1 MGRAKKAVLAY
12 SGGVDTSVC
21 IPYLKNEWGVEEV
34 ITFAADLGQGD
45 ELEPIRQKALDSG
58 ASQSIVGDLI
68 EPFIR
73 DFAFPAIR
81 ANALYEGRYPL
92 STALARPL
100 IARRL
105 VEIAREV
112 GADAV
117 AHGCTGKGNDQVRF
131 DVAIGALAPDLK
143 VLTPAREWGM
153 SREET
158 IAYGERCGI
167 PSPVSKKSPYSIDL
181 NLLGRSIEAGPLED
195 PNVEPP
201 EEIYALTVSV
211 DAAPEQPQVVE
222 IGFENGN
229 PVSIDGERLD
239 PVSLIRRANALAG
252 SHGYGRL
259 DMIENRVVGIK
270 SREIYETPGL
280 LLLIQAHQ
288 ELESLTLAAD
298 VLRSKRQLEM
308 QWADLV
314 YQGLWFGPLK
324 DALDGFM
331 DRTQTTVN
339 GVVRLRLHKGTATV
353 TGRGSADS
361 SLYVP
366 EMASNGSE
374 DQFDHRAAEGFI
386 LRLGSADSTLVS
398 IPAPFKLSAAASAGV
413 WEASG
418 PEDARRCPVL
428 SFQTGLVAVA
438 QYLLV
443 QAVHSAVDNA
453 LSRVPSA
460 VETSFQ
466 TGLEAHRAILRK
478 FLPAVRVPR
487 SVADKH
493 SIDQPVQPVGS
504 IGALELGAA

>member
-1 MGRAKKAVLAY
+1 MGRAKKVVLAY

-21 IPYLKNEWGVEEV
+21 IPYLKQEWGVDEV

-45 ELEPIRQKALDSG
+45 ELEPIRLKALEAG
-58 ASQSIVGDLI
+58 ASQSLVGDLI
-68 EPFIR
+68 QPFIEE
-73 DFAFPAIR
+73 FAFPAIR

-105 VEIAREV
+105 VEVAREV

-131 DVAIGALAPDLK
+131 DVAIAALAPDLN

-167 PSPVSKKSPYSIDL
+167 PAPVSKKSPYSIDL
-181 NLLGRSIEAGPLED
+181 NLLGRSVEAGPLED
-195 PNVEPP
+195 PMVAPP
-201 EEIYALTVSV
+201 EEVFAMSVSV
-211 DAAPEQPQVVE
+211 DAAPSQAQEIE
-222 IGFENGN
+222 IGFEAGN
-229 PVSIDGERLD
+229 PVSIDGVRLA
-239 PVSLIRRANALAG
+239 PVELIREANRLAG
-252 SHGYGRL
+252 MHGIGRL

-298 VLRSKRQLEM
+298 VLRTKRQLEM

-324 DALDGFM
+324 EALDGFM
-331 DRTQTTVN
+331 DRTQTHVN
-339 GVVRLRLHKGTATV
+339 GIVRLRLHKGNVIV
-353 TGRGSADS
+353 TGRSSSDS

-366 EMASNGSE
+366 EMASYGSE

-386 LRLGSADSTLVS
+386 YVWGLPTRLW
-398 IPAPFKLSAAASAGV
+398 SAAH
-413 WEASG
+413 
-418 PEDARRCPVL
+418 RR
-428 SFQTGLVAVA
+428 
-438 QYLLV
+438 
-443 QAVHSAVDNA
+443 
-453 LSRVPSA
+453 
-460 VETSFQ
+460 
-466 TGLEAHRAILRK
+466 
-478 FLPAVRVPR
+478 
-487 SVADKH
+487 
-493 SIDQPVQPVGS
+493 
-504 IGALELGAA
+504 

>member
-1 MGRAKKAVLAY
+1 MGRAKRAVLAY

-21 IPYLKNEWGVEEV
+21 IPYLLNEWGVEEV

-58 ASQSIVGDLI
+58 ASQSIVGNLI
-68 EPFIR
+68 EPFIV

-131 DVAIGALAPDLK
+131 DVAIGALAPELK
-143 VLTPAREWGM
+143 VLAPAREWGM
-153 SREET
+153 SREQT

-167 PSPVSKKSPYSIDL
+167 PAPVSKSSPYSIDL
-181 NLLGRSIEAGPLED
+181 NLLGRSIEAGSLED
-195 PNVEPP
+195 PSVEPP
-201 EEIYALTVSV
+201 DEIYALTCAV
-211 DAAPEQPQVVE
+211 DAAPATPQFVE
-222 IGFENGN
+222 IGFEQGN
-229 PVSIDGERLD
+229 PVSIDGVRLD
-239 PVSLIRRANALAG
+239 PVALIRQANALAG
-252 SHGYGRL
+252 RHGFGRL
-259 DMIENRVVGIK
+259 DMVENRVVGIK

-298 VLRSKRQLEM
+298 VQRTKRQLEM

-314 YQGLWFGPLK
+314 YQGLWYGPLK
-324 DALDGFM
+324 QALDGFI
-331 DRTQTTVN
+331 DRTQ
-339 GVVRLRLHKGTATV
+339 LTV
-353 TGRGSADS
+353 TGSVRIKLYRGNATVVGRSSASD

-366 EMASNGSE
+366 DMATYGAE

-386 LRLGSADSTLVS
+386 YVWGLPTRLW
-398 IPAPFKLSAAASAGV
+398 ASRQRG
-413 WEASG
+413 
-418 PEDARRCPVL
+418 
-428 SFQTGLVAVA
+428 
-438 QYLLV
+438 
-443 QAVHSAVDNA
+443 
-453 LSRVPSA
+453 
-460 VETSFQ
+460 
-466 TGLEAHRAILRK
+466 
-478 FLPAVRVPR
+478 
-487 SVADKH
+487 
-493 SIDQPVQPVGS
+493 
-504 IGALELGAA
+504 

>member
-1 MGRAKKAVLAY
+1 MGRAKRAVLAY

-21 IPYLKNEWGVEEV
+21 IPYLLREWGVEEV

-58 ASQSIVGDLI
+58 ASQSIVGNLI
-68 EPFIR
+68 EPFIV

-131 DVAIGALAPDLK
+131 DVAIGALAPELK
-143 VLTPAREWGM
+143 VLAPAREWGM
-153 SREET
+153 SREQT

-167 PSPVSKKSPYSIDL
+167 PAPVSKSSPYSIDL
-181 NLLGRSIEAGPLED
+181 NLLGRSIEAGSLED
-195 PNVEPP
+195 PSVEPP
-201 EEIYALTVSV
+201 EEIYALTCAV
-211 DAAPEQPQVVE
+211 DAAPATPQFVE
-222 IGFENGN
+222 IGFERGN
-229 PVSIDGERLD
+229 PVSIDGVRLD
-239 PVSLIRRANALAG
+239 PVALIRQANALAG
-252 SHGYGRL
+252 RHGFGRL
-259 DMIENRVVGIK
+259 DMVENRVVGIK

-298 VLRSKRQLEM
+298 VQRTKRQLEM

-314 YQGLWFGPLK
+314 YQGLWYGPLK
-324 DALDGFM
+324 QALDGFI
-331 DRTQTTVN
+331 DRTQ
-339 GVVRLRLHKGTATV
+339 LTV
-353 TGRGSADS
+353 TGSVRIKLYRGNATVVGRSSASD

-366 EMASNGSE
+366 DMATYGAE

-386 LRLGSADSTLVS
+386 YVWGLPTRLW
-398 IPAPFKLSAAASAGV
+398 ASRQRG
-413 WEASG
+413 
-418 PEDARRCPVL
+418 
-428 SFQTGLVAVA
+428 
-438 QYLLV
+438 
-443 QAVHSAVDNA
+443 
-453 LSRVPSA
+453 
-460 VETSFQ
+460 
-466 TGLEAHRAILRK
+466 
-478 FLPAVRVPR
+478 
-487 SVADKH
+487 
-493 SIDQPVQPVGS
+493 
-504 IGALELGAA
+504 

>member
-1 MGRAKKAVLAY
+1 MGRAKKVVLAY

-21 IPYLKNEWGVEEV
+21 IPYLKQEWGVDEV

-45 ELEPIRQKALDSG
+45 ELEPIRLKALDAG
-58 ASQSIVGDLI
+58 ASQSLVGDLI
-68 EPFIR
+68 QPFIEE
-73 DFAFPAIR
+73 FAFPAIR

-105 VEIAREV
+105 VEVAREI

-131 DVAIGALAPDLK
+131 DVAIAALAPDLK

-167 PSPVSKKSPYSIDL
+167 PAPVSKKSPYSIDL
-181 NLLGRSIEAGPLED
+181 NLLGRSVEAGPLED
-195 PNVEPP
+195 PMVAPS
-201 EEIYALTVSV
+201 EEVFAMSVSV
-211 DAAPEQPQVVE
+211 DAAPSQAQEIE
-222 IGFENGN
+222 IGFEAGN
-229 PVSIDGERLD
+229 PVSIDGVRLA
-239 PVSLIRRANALAG
+239 PVELIREANRLAG
-252 SHGYGRL
+252 MHGIGRL

-298 VLRSKRQLEM
+298 VLRTKRQLEM

-324 DALDGFM
+324 EALDGFM
-331 DRTQTTVN
+331 DRTQTHVN
-339 GVVRLRLHKGTATV
+339 GMVRLRLHKGNAIV
-353 TGRGSADS
+353 TGRRSSDS

-366 EMASNGSE
+366 EMASYGSD

-386 LRLGSADSTLVS
+386 YIWGLPIRLW
-398 IPAPFKLSAAASAGV
+398 SAA
-413 WEASG
+413 
-418 PEDARRCPVL
+418 RR
-428 SFQTGLVAVA
+428 
-438 QYLLV
+438 
-443 QAVHSAVDNA
+443 
-453 LSRVPSA
+453 R
-460 VETSFQ
+460 
-466 TGLEAHRAILRK
+466 
-478 FLPAVRVPR
+478 
-487 SVADKH
+487 
-493 SIDQPVQPVGS
+493 
-504 IGALELGAA
+504 

>member
-1 MGRAKKAVLAY
+1 MGRAKKVVLAY

-21 IPYLKNEWGVEEV
+21 IPYLKQEWGVDEV

-45 ELEPIRQKALDSG
+45 ELEPIRLKALDAG

-68 EPFIR
+68 QPFIEE
-73 DFAFPAIR
+73 FAFPAIR

-105 VEIAREV
+105 VEVAREV

-131 DVAIGALAPDLK
+131 DVAIAALAPDLK

-153 SREET
+153 SREQT

-167 PSPVSKKSPYSIDL
+167 PAPVSKKSPYSIDL
-181 NLLGRSIEAGPLED
+181 NLLGRSVEAGPLED
-195 PNVEPP
+195 PMVAPP
-201 EEIYALTVSV
+201 EEVFAMSVSV
-211 DAAPEQPQVVE
+211 DAAPSQHQEIE
-222 IGFENGN
+222 IGFEAGN
-229 PVSIDGERLD
+229 PVSIDGVRLA
-239 PVSLIRRANALAG
+239 PVELIREANRLAG
-252 SHGYGRL
+252 MHGIGRL

-280 LLLIQAHQ
+280 LLLIEAHQ

-298 VLRSKRQLEM
+298 VLRTKRQLEM

-324 DALDGFM
+324 EALDGFM
-331 DRTQTTVN
+331 DRTQTHVN
-339 GVVRLRLHKGTATV
+339 GTVRLRLHKGNAIV
-353 TGRGSADS
+353 TGRSSSDS

-366 EMASNGSE
+366 EMASYGSE

-386 LRLGSADSTLVS
+386 YIWGLPIRLW
-398 IPAPFKLSAAASAGV
+398 SAA
-413 WEASG
+413 
-418 PEDARRCPVL
+418 RR
-428 SFQTGLVAVA
+428 
-438 QYLLV
+438 
-443 QAVHSAVDNA
+443 
-453 LSRVPSA
+453 R
-460 VETSFQ
+460 
-466 TGLEAHRAILRK
+466 
-478 FLPAVRVPR
+478 
-487 SVADKH
+487 
-493 SIDQPVQPVGS
+493 
-504 IGALELGAA
+504 

>member
-1 MGRAKKAVLAY
+1 MGRAKKVVLAY

-21 IPYLKNEWGVEEV
+21 IPYLKQEWGVDEV

-45 ELEPIRQKALDSG
+45 ELEPIRLKALEAG
-58 ASQSIVGDLI
+58 ASQSLVGDLI
-68 EPFIR
+68 QPFIEE
-73 DFAFPAIR
+73 FAFPAIR

-105 VEIAREV
+105 VEVAREV

-131 DVAIGALAPDLK
+131 DVAIAALAPDLK

-167 PSPVSKKSPYSIDL
+167 PAPVSKKSPYSIDL
-181 NLLGRSIEAGPLED
+181 NLLGRSVEAGPLED
-195 PNVEPP
+195 PMVAPP
-201 EEIYALTVSV
+201 EEVFAMSVSV
-211 DAAPEQPQVVE
+211 DAAPSQPQEIE
-222 IGFENGN
+222 IGFEAGN
-229 PVSIDGERLD
+229 PVSIDGVRLA
-239 PVSLIRRANALAG
+239 PVALIREANRLAG
-252 SHGYGRL
+252 MHGIGRL

-298 VLRSKRQLEM
+298 VLRTKRQLEM

-324 DALDGFM
+324 EALDGFM
-331 DRTQTTVN
+331 DRTQIHVN
-339 GVVRLRLHKGTATV
+339 GTVRLRLHKGNAIV
-353 TGRGSADS
+353 TGRRSSDS

-366 EMASNGSE
+366 EMASYGSD

-386 LRLGSADSTLVS
+386 YVWGLPIRLW
-398 IPAPFKLSAAASAGV
+398 SAA
-413 WEASG
+413 
-418 PEDARRCPVL
+418 RR
-428 SFQTGLVAVA
+428 
-438 QYLLV
+438 
-443 QAVHSAVDNA
+443 
-453 LSRVPSA
+453 R
-460 VETSFQ
+460 
-466 TGLEAHRAILRK
+466 
-478 FLPAVRVPR
+478 
-487 SVADKH
+487 
-493 SIDQPVQPVGS
+493 
-504 IGALELGAA
+504 

>member
-1 MGRAKKAVLAY
+1 MGRAKKVVLAY

-21 IPYLKNEWGVEEV
+21 IPYLKQEWGVEEV

-45 ELEPIRQKALDSG
+45 ELEPIRLKALEAG
-58 ASQSIVGDLI
+58 ASQSMVGDLI
-68 EPFIR
+68 QPFIEE
-73 DFAFPAIR
+73 FAFPAIR

-105 VEIAREV
+105 VEVAREV

-131 DVAIGALAPDLK
+131 DVAIAALAPDLK

-167 PSPVSKKSPYSIDL
+167 PAPVSKKSPYSIDL
-181 NLLGRSIEAGPLED
+181 NLLGRSVEAGPLED
-195 PNVEPP
+195 PMVAPP
-201 EEIYALTVSV
+201 EEVFAMSVSV
-211 DAAPEQPQVVE
+211 DAAPSQAQEIE
-222 IGFENGN
+222 IGFEGGN
-229 PVSIDGERLD
+229 PVSIDGVRLA
-239 PVSLIRRANALAG
+239 PVELIREANRLAG
-252 SHGYGRL
+252 MHGIGRL

-280 LLLIQAHQ
+280 LMLIQAHQ

-298 VLRSKRQLEM
+298 VLRTKRQLEM

-324 DALDGFM
+324 EALDGFM
-331 DRTQTTVN
+331 DRTQAHVN
-339 GVVRLRLHKGTATV
+339 GVVRLRLHKGNAIV
-353 TGRGSADS
+353 TGRASSDS

-366 EMASNGSE
+366 EMASYGSE

-386 LRLGSADSTLVS
+386 YVWGLPIRLW
-398 IPAPFKLSAAASAGV
+398 SAA
-413 WEASG
+413 
-418 PEDARRCPVL
+418 RR
-428 SFQTGLVAVA
+428 
-438 QYLLV
+438 
-443 QAVHSAVDNA
+443 
-453 LSRVPSA
+453 R
-460 VETSFQ
+460 
-466 TGLEAHRAILRK
+466 
-478 FLPAVRVPR
+478 
-487 SVADKH
+487 
-493 SIDQPVQPVGS
+493 
-504 IGALELGAA
+504 